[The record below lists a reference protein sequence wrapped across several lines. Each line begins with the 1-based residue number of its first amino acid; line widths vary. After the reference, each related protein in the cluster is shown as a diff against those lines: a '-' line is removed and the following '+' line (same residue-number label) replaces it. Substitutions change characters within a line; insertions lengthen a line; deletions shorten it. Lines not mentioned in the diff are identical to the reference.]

1 MLKVES
7 IGKRYDNKEIVKG
20 ISLKVNKSQIVGLL
34 GPNGA
39 GKTTS
44 FYMIAGLIKPDYGS
58 VYINNQDITTLPI
71 FLRAR
76 LGLGYLPQDSSVFR
90 GLSVQDNI
98 MIALEMRKMNVDIRY
113 KIAEELMNE
122 FSIAHLSD
130 VLASNLSGGERRRV
144 EIARCLAMDPIY
156 ILLDEPLAGID
167 PIAIHDVTKM
177 ILSLKNR
184 GIGVLITDHNVK
196 ETLKLVDYTYIVY
209 DGQILAEGDIEQIL
223 KNHDVKKLYLG
234 ENF

>member
-90 GLSVQDNI
+90 GLSVQNNI
-98 MIALEMRKMNVDIRY
+98 MIALEMRKMNVDMRY

-122 FSIAHLSD
+122 FSIAHLSN

-144 EIARCLAMDPIY
+144 EIARCLAMDPVY